1 MEKDQLEEIALLNE
15 RVLTRIAPSKVQG
28 VGVFAMRDIPKGT
41 ILHADAAPHLYKLRY
56 EHFDKLREEVRE
68 LLLERWPQVV
78 NGSNFLYPDMRIKA
92 FMNHSGE
99 PNYSNST
106 DIVIK
111 DIQKGE
117 EIFEDYRVVPGYS
130 QVYPFLT

>member
-41 ILHADAAPHLYKLRY
+41 VLYADSVPHVYKLEYRN
-56 EHFDKLREEVRE
+56 FKKLREEVRE

-92 FMNHSGE
+92 FMNHSDD
-99 PNYSNST
+99 PNYDNRT
-106 DIVIK
+106 DTVIK

-117 EIFEDYRVVPGYS
+117 EVFEDYRVVPGYS
-130 QVYPFLT
+130 QVFPFLT